1 MAYQIGF
8 YMDSIRRRA
17 EISLKDAL
25 QEVRKAG
32 YEGVEL
38 AGLFGNSPEQVREWA
53 RAAELTIIS
62 AQVGIEDFLAEPG
75 KTVLDYQELG
85 CAYITLPGL
94 TEKWRKATNYRWLV
108 KQLDLLGEYCNQFNL
123 QLLYRNQAEEL
134 RMKRENG
141 ESILANLLVDVPDY
155 FMKLEADTAWLTI
168 AGEDAAAY
176 LTTPVAALWCILKTL
191 WKRRESTVFA
201 RWDRERKRWTR
212 PLQRLF
218 LPVFRGSLPDRM
230 EKTIYLRR
238 QCGTVPS
245 ICNAAES
252 HYQRNRIKA
261 LLI

>member
-17 EISLKDAL
+17 EISLKAAL
-25 QEVRKAG
+25 QEVRQAG

-134 RMKRENG
+134 LMKRENG

-176 LTTPVAALWCILKTL
+176 LHDHAGRSPLVHIKDFVETAGEYRFCPLGQGTQAVDKTIATAFSAGVSWIITGQDGENNL
-191 WKRRESTVFA
+191 SPEAMRHSAEY
-201 RWDRERKRWTR
+201 
-212 PLQRLF
+212 LQRC
-218 LPVFRGSLPDRM
+218 RKSLSK
-230 EKTIYLRR
+230 E
-238 QCGTVPS
+238 
-245 ICNAAES
+245 
-252 HYQRNRIKA
+252 
-261 LLI
+261 